1 MTLLQLRLIH
11 GTRQHMPNNKCFIDS
26 TDTDVNEFLLVFQI
40 LSPNVK
46 ISVEPDYIGYYIR
59 LIVR

>member
-1 MTLLQLRLIH
+1 
-11 GTRQHMPNNKCFIDS
+11 MPNNKCFIDG
-26 TDTDVNEFLLVFQI
+26 TDTDVKEFLLVFQI